1 MVSPSVWPQL
11 AMRTP
16 YSQRKLGASKVRYF
30 YVTQNIKINFFRSRN
45 FNIFYI
51 FGFNFFSKRP
61 IRSPTEPRKI
71 PLSERKNFFSEV
83 KFSIS
88 DVEKPDF

>member
-30 YVTQNIKINFFRSRN
+30 YVTQNVKIIFFCSRN
-45 FNIFYI
+45 FNIFYV
-51 FGFNFFSKRP
+51 FGFDFFRKDQSVHQLSQEK
-61 IRSPTEPRKI
+61 IRSPREKIFSPR
-71 PLSERKNFFSEV
+71 
-83 KFSIS
+83 
-88 DVEKPDF
+88 

>member
-30 YVTQNIKINFFRSRN
+30 YVTQNVKINFFRSRN

-51 FGFNFFSKRP
+51 FGFDFFRKGRSVHQLSQEKF
-61 IRSPTEPRKI
+61 RSPRE
-71 PLSERKNFFSEV
+71 KNFS
-83 KFSIS
+83 
-88 DVEKPDF
+88 PR

>member
-1 MVSPSVWPQL
+1 MVSPFCL
-11 AMRTP
+11 ATV
-16 YSQRKLGASKVRYF
+16 SNANLEQARYGTF
-30 YVTQNIKINFFRSRN
+30 TLPKMLKSIFSRSRN

-51 FGFNFFSKRP
+51 FGFDFFSERP

-71 PLSERKNFFSEV
+71 PLSERKKFFSEV